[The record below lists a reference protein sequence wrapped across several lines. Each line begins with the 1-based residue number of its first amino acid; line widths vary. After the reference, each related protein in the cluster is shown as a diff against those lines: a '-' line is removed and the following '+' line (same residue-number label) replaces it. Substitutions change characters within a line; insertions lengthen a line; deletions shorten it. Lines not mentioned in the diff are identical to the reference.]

1 MVCTG
6 HVRRWWVQVRLVH
19 PLFYRLATKC
29 MLHSK
34 FSVYVQW
41 WWNALTTCIPMY
53 ISMEC
58 FKFSLL
64 CFRLWTVQL
73 QHEFSFKTVMHAD
86 WVFETV
92 MTMTMVSKRSC
103 MVARSLKR
111 SCRMNMVSKRSCM
124 VTGFLDRSC
133 RWLWFQN
140 SHSWWSGFETVMQH
154 GTKVSEQSCTMAR
167 VLKRSSQ
174 GVPKG
179 SPSL

>member
-6 HVRRWWVQVRLVH
+6 HVRRWWVQARLVH
-19 PLFYRLATKC
+19 PLSYKLATKC

-41 WWNALTTCIPMY
+41 WWHALATCIPYVHKYGM
-53 ISMEC
+53 
-58 FKFSLL
+58 FHVQKL

-73 QHEFSFKTVMHAD
+73 QHEYGFKTVMHGD

-92 MTMTMVSKRSC
+92 IKMTMVSKRSC

-111 SCRMNMVSKRSCM
+111 SCRMNMVSKRSYM
-124 VTGFLDRSC
+124 VIRFWNGHAAWDLGFQNGHA
-133 RWLWFQN
+133 RWL
-140 SHSWWSGFETVMQH
+140 GFWKGH
-154 GTKVSEQSCTMAR
+154 
-167 VLKRSSQ
+167 Q

-179 SPSL
+179 SHSLYDWC